1 MKKLSCPDGFYSTL
15 AQQRLVFREQAIR
28 RYRVQPAVLQWF
40 ISHIETFAP
49 AGQRQERQQ
58 FYATLLAL
66 QPAPSTTLYDDVG
79 VFVLAQIMA
88 AHQLATPMAAGKRP
102 ERSSAHTTWYAK
114 ERQRVAKLLQ
124 QIAES
129 PVVASFQ
136 SAVTYYEAAD
146 VTCQHGRNQKTC
158 EALYVLRLTLQLL
171 EQQQT
176 SRWVRKQVERLRQRE
191 PSLPQLNELCAPL
204 GRVTPCADTVA
215 PVVADEIAA
224 PVSGVSPETAATAAH
239 APDDLTAYLLGTMVG
254 RLRHVGLTVAQSCA
268 LVDRALHC
276 CFGRPDPLGTRPAI
290 LAEQW
295 RRLNRQMA

>member
-1 MKKLSCPDGFYSTL
+1 M
-15 AQQRLVFREQAIR
+15 
-28 RYRVQPAVLQWF
+28 QPAVLPWF
-40 ISHIETFAP
+40 INHIESFAP
-49 AGQRQERQQ
+49 VAQRQERQQ

-66 QPAPSTTLYDDVG
+66 QPAPSTTLYDHVG
-79 VFVLAQIMA
+79 LFVLAQIVA
-88 AHQLATPMAAGKRP
+88 AHQLASPMAAGKRP
-102 ERSSAHTTWYAK
+102 ERASAQATWYEK

-124 QIAES
+124 QLAES

-136 SAVTYYEAAD
+136 ATVTYYEATD

-158 EALYVLRLTLQLL
+158 EALYALRLTLQLL

-191 PSLPQLNELCAPL
+191 PHLPQLNALCAPL
-204 GRVTPCADTVA
+204 GA
-215 PVVADEIAA
+215 VADDMAA
-224 PVSGVSPETAATAAH
+224 PVPGVALEAPAASTP
-239 APDDLTAYLLGTMVG
+239 APDDLTAYLLGTIVG

-276 CFGRPDPLGTRPAI
+276 CFGRSDPLGTRPAL

-295 RRLNRQMA
+295 RRLNRQVS

>member
-1 MKKLSCPDGFYSTL
+1 M
-15 AQQRLVFREQAIR
+15 
-28 RYRVQPAVLQWF
+28 QPAVLQWF

-49 AGQRQERQQ
+49 VARREERQQ
-58 FYATLLAL
+58 FYTAILAL
-66 QPAPSTTLYDDVG
+66 QPSPSTTLYDDVG
-79 VFVLAQIMA
+79 LFVLAQIMA
-88 AHQLATPMAAGKRP
+88 AHQLATPIAAAKRP
-102 ERSSAHTTWYAK
+102 ERSSAHATWYEK
-114 ERQRVAKLLQ
+114 ERQRVARLLQ

-136 SAVTYYEAAD
+136 ATVTYYEAAD

-191 PSLPQLNELCAPL
+191 PHLPQLNELCAPL
-204 GRVTPCADTVA
+204 GA
-215 PVVADEIAA
+215 VVDEAAA
-224 PVSGVSPETAATAAH
+224 PVPGVSPATPAASAYT
-239 APDDLTAYLLGTMVG
+239 PDDLTAYLLGTIVG
-254 RLRHVGLTVAQSCA
+254 RLRHVGLTVAQSCV

-276 CFGRPDPLGTRPAI
+276 CFGRSDPLGTRPTL

-295 RRLNRQMA
+295 RHLNRQMS